1 MWRRRRLGKLR
12 IARDGF
18 QSCFGF
24 LACGSGEPPGGG
36 IEDEI
41 AELFAA
47 GECLFGFH
55 FLAES
60 GG

>member
-1 MWRRRRLGKLR
+1 MGKLR